1 VISKQPPKPLQK
13 PPLSFTSEK
22 TLLVCDKV
30 TKAFGKFKAVDKVSL
45 EAKKGEILG
54 LLGPNGAGK
63 TTLIKMMCGLL
74 EPTEGDIFIAGY
86 NVKRE
91 RAKVWQLI
99 GYMSQKFSL
108 YRDLTVMENVNL
120 YAGLYGITGQD
131 FSELLTKLGLSSWE
145 ERLVK
150 DVPFGIRQR
159 VALMCAILHNPLI
172 VFLDE
177 PTSGVDPVARRSFW
191 EIIYYLSR
199 EKGITVI
206 VSTHYMDEAENCDR
220 IGLMNRGR
228 LIAVGTPEE
237 LKITSETLAGKL
249 LKIKTPRFKEAYTLL
264 KNNFPNLYFY
274 GNKLFLRT
282 FTPEKN
288 QPKISEI
295 LKTKGIEE
303 YTIEITL
310 PPLQEAFVDF
320 ILKDLKENP

>member
-1 VISKQPPKPLQK
+1 
-13 PPLSFTSEK
+13 
-22 TLLVCDKV
+22 
-30 TKAFGKFKAVDKVSL
+30 
-45 EAKKGEILG
+45 
-54 LLGPNGAGK
+54 
-63 TTLIKMMCGLL
+63 
-74 EPTEGDIFIAGY
+74 
-86 NVKRE
+86 
-91 RAKVWQLI
+91 
-99 GYMSQKFSL
+99 
-108 YRDLTVMENVNL
+108 
-120 YAGLYGITGQD
+120 
-131 FSELLTKLGLSSWE
+131 
-145 ERLVK
+145 
-150 DVPFGIRQR
+150 
-159 VALMCAILHNPLI
+159 